1 MRKISI
7 VTLVLSLLIPLL
19 IGGISA
25 ALSAKG
31 MATYATMSKPP
42 LSPPGWVFSVAWTIL
57 YIMMGLAS
65 YFVLVSKVDTNNK
78 VMAIAIYMLQLA
90 MNFMWSLIFFNAE
103 RYFIAFIWLMVM
115 WCLVIICMIKFFKI
129 DKLAGSMMI
138 PYVLWLTFAAYL
150 NLGTVII
157 NMKR

>member
-1 MRKISI
+1 
-7 VTLVLSLLIPLL
+7 
-19 IGGISA
+19 
-25 ALSAKG
+25 
-31 MATYATMSKPP
+31 
-42 LSPPGWVFSVAWTIL
+42 
-57 YIMMGLAS
+57 MGLAS
-65 YFVLVSKVDTNNK
+65 YFVLVSKGDTNNK
-78 VMAIAIYMLQLA
+78 VMAIVIYMIQLA